1 MGLNFSYIR
10 DIQIIFMKLAHLT
23 VLVAL
28 VLTFSCQP
36 PGTKN
41 DYFNLGE
48 TGIRSGGIRM
58 IPIHGGKYKVWTKRV
73 GNNPTI
79 KVLLLHGGPAAT
91 HEYFESFDSFFPAEG
106 IEYYY
111 YDQLGSYYSDQ
122 PNDSSL
128 WTTERFVEEVEEVR
142 KALGLNNQN
151 FYLLGSSWG
160 GILAM
165 EYAIK
170 YQENLKGLIISN
182 MMASAPEYGKYAEEV
197 LAKQLDPAV
206 LNEVRTLE
214 ANKDFGN
221 PRYSE
226 LLMNHYYTAHICH
239 MPMDQWPE
247 PVNRTFKHLNPVI
260 YSMMQGPSEFGI
272 GGTLVNWDRK
282 ADLSNIKVPT
292 LTIGAKHDTMDPEHM
307 KWMSTQFPKGRYL
320 FCPNGSHLSMWDDQE
335 HYFPGLIQFLRDVD
349 KGTIN

>member
-1 MGLNFSYIR
+1 
-10 DIQIIFMKLAHLT
+10 MKLAHLT
-23 VLVAL
+23 ALAAL
-28 VLTFSCQP
+28 VLVFSCQA
-36 PGTKN
+36 PGTKS

-142 KALGLNNQN
+142 KALGLNNEN

-182 MMASAPEYGKYAEEV
+182 MMASAPEYGKYADEV

-206 LNEVRTLE
+206 LNEIRTLE

-221 PRYSE
+221 PRYGE

-282 ADLSNIKVPT
+282 ADLPHIKVPT
-292 LTIGAKHDTMDPEHM
+292 LTIGAKHDTMDPDHM

-320 FCPNGSHLSMWDDQE
+320 YCPNGSHLSMWDDQE
-335 HYFPGLIQFLRDVD
+335 HYFPGLIRFLRDVD
-349 KGTIN
+349 NRSIK